1 MRASNFTLYQIK
13 TLIQHLDQF
22 LSFQNWNTSVLS
34 PFPPDN
40 KESTCNAGD
49 LGLIP
54 GSGRSPG
61 EGNGNPLQDSCL
73 KNPHGQRSL
82 AGYSPRG
89 GKEPDM
95 TEWLTLAFCLSTRLF
110 VCLCSVG
117 SIQLLVTPWTEAHS
131 KFNRVLCFGPQSP
144 AAPGQKDRIH
154 PVIGSGSRAS
164 SLACALLH
172 FGLRRGIENSRA
184 RQK

>member
-1 MRASNFTLYQIK
+1 MRASNFTRIRLKHSFSTFINFSLSK
-13 TLIQHLDQF
+13 TETHQF
-22 LSFQNWNTSVLS
+22 SLLFHR
-34 PFPPDN
+34 

-49 LGLIP
+49 LGFIP
-54 GSGRSPG
+54 GSERSPG

-89 GKEPDM
+89 SKELDM

-117 SIQLLVTPWTEAHS
+117 SIRLLVTPWTEAHS
-131 KFNRVLCFGPQSP
+131 KFNRVLCSGPQSP
-144 AAPGQKDRIH
+144 AAPGQRDRIH

-164 SLACALLH
+164 SLACALLR